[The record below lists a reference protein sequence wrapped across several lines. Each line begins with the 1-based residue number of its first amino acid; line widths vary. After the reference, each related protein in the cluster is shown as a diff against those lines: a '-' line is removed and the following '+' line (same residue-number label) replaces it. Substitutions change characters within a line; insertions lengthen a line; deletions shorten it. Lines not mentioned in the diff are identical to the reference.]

1 MLGHMR
7 ERWAAATVRLFVVIG
22 LCGALGLTGI
32 ARTWAE
38 GEGEAEVRGL
48 LVAYGLA
55 IEQEALDAI
64 IALHWNPDELKRDL
78 RARWAPVFD
87 QYDDL
92 QAGHEVLL
100 YGSRGGRAL
109 VRYRYKVTG
118 VKARSRDAQR
128 YVLLSGTWDTLA
140 AKTDAGWRL
149 TGSDWPQPDVK
160 GEIHQVLAA
169 ARKLPAPNVLQLVF
183 ALHGGQ
189 WHPVRPFVWYGAL
202 QQSTEASGSGG
213 GRTEWPKGEEAAV
226 WAMLD
231 AWAKK
236 GEPGTLAVF
245 MQASPSAAADKAE
258 DRAPVDPVWTPA
270 PKTDDEADRSLAAA
284 RKRMEEAF
292 GSADAHEAYGQALL
306 AAGDARAAFEE
317 QEKACMLAPTEE
329 RRAAVEQTGRA
340 LSADAAEREWQLETD
355 ARRTARLMAEQVR
368 VEQDRSG
375 VAVYKPPS
383 VLLNDAFVLRFR
395 PGDPTA
401 TLAMAALEEA
411 HRRVTALF
419 GVPMRPVDV
428 SIFASKAEYLA
439 FRRIRGENWVP
450 EWSGGTSGV
459 DGILTFSQ
467 PQVRRTMLHEYG
479 HEAVKQ
485 FASDAP
491 VPYWLNEG
499 IATAIEGVPENCAEI
514 VRQMATSGRAF
525 DIEQLTGTW
534 AQLPTNE
541 ASLAYAQSRSM
552 VEFLLHKVGR
562 DRFLG
567 ILAGLRSGAPY
578 EAVFQ
583 QCTGVS
589 QADFGRLW
597 LAEVLR
603 QGEGGGAPNTRP
615 R

>member
-1 MLGHMR
+1 MVKGEWGTEKPLGGRLPPLHG
-7 ERWAAATVRLFVVIG
+7 WAGGTVRLLVVIG
-22 LCGALGLTGI
+22 LAGAAGLTGI
-32 ARTWAE
+32 ARAWA
-38 GEGEAEVRGL
+38 EGEAEVRGL

-64 IALHWNPDELKRDL
+64 IALHWEPDELKRDL
-78 RARWAPVFD
+78 RARWAPMLD

-92 QAGHEVLL
+92 QTGHEVLL
-100 YGSRGGRAL
+100 YGSGGGCAL

-118 VKARSRDAQR
+118 VKARSRDTQR
-128 YVLLSGTWDTLA
+128 YVLLSGTYDTLA

-149 TGSDWPQPDVK
+149 TAKDWPQTDVK
-160 GEIHQVLAA
+160 AEVQEALAA
-169 ARKLPAPNVLQLVF
+169 GRKLPAPNVLQLVF

-189 WHPVRPFVWYGAL
+189 WHSVRPFVWYGAL
-202 QQSTEASGSGG
+202 EHGEGPSGSDGG
-213 GRTEWPKGEEAAV
+213 QTEWPKGEEEAV
-226 WAMLD
+226 RAMLD
-231 AWAKK
+231 AWEKK

-245 MQASPSAAADKAE
+245 MQAKAAGRTDTAE
-258 DRAPVDPVWTPA
+258 DRTPLDPVWTPA
-270 PKTDDEADRSLAAA
+270 PKTDDEADRALAAA
-284 RKRMEEAF
+284 RKRTEEAF

-306 AAGDARAAFEE
+306 AAGEARAAFEE
-317 QEKACMLAPTEE
+317 QEKAYMLAPTEG
-329 RRAAVEQTGRA
+329 RRAALERTARA
-340 LSADAAEREWQLETD
+340 LSAAEAEREWQLETD
-355 ARRTARLMAEQVR
+355 ARRAARLRAEQVR
-368 VEQDRSG
+368 VEHDRSG

-383 VLLNDAFVLRFR
+383 VLLNEAFVLRFR

-411 HRRVTALF
+411 HRRVTDLF
-419 GVPMRPVDV
+419 GVPMRPVEV
-428 SIFASKAEYLA
+428 SIFPSKAEYLA

-467 PQVRRTMLHEYG
+467 PEVRRTMLHEYG

-485 FASDAP
+485 FANDAP

-525 DIEQLTGTW
+525 DPEQLTGTW
-534 AQLPTNE
+534 AQLPTND

-552 VEFLLHKVGR
+552 VEFLLRRAGR
-562 DRFLG
+562 DRFLA

-578 EAVFQ
+578 DVVFQ

-603 QGEGGGAPNTRP
+603 
-615 R
+615 